1 MKTNKPRLHLLIV
14 LIVNLITTSLFAQQI
29 YKTDCN
35 SSNPWTEMKAQVD
48 LTGITA
54 QASWE
59 AVGTI
64 DVANTSNASG
74 GLLLS
79 VVRGTSNDAWSATLS
94 SGLLSVTNNE
104 TNLAKLTLSFDHSV
118 SVIRPVFVQIESFD
132 ANRTRTGGLETQVEP
147 AAIDFFIRSAVDLN
161 TMVPF
166 GGGSFSPKDPY
177 IQISF
182 KLKSVPSFVLSSSAH
197 QLRIDNIAYASP
209 AYYVSPAGS
218 NAFDGRTE
226 KKALQT
232 IQMAL
237 DKAQPGDIICV
248 MDGTYEGGGG
258 SVANFPRKGS
268 PASWIVLKNYPGHK
282 PKLTTT
288 IGWSIVNI
296 GKGSST
302 NRWTSET
309 LAYLE
314 VRGLWVQGKAN
325 QTLVDEGKQWL
336 MNNPAA
342 ITLPSEGKWNSNG
355 IGANGYYMTNCPHH
369 LRFADNLIE
378 YVPAG
383 GVGTLESDW
392 VQMENNVVRNCCW
405 TNIYGS
411 SNIGTLGAAN
421 FDSSVDNY
429 RILIRNNIS
438 SGARSNFKCNVDGNY
453 RITDGNGIII
463 DVNQNTSNRPTELY
477 IGRTL
482 VQNNVCFN
490 NGGSGIH
497 AVRAD
502 HVDIIGNTAYMN
514 SASPELQY
522 SPMYTYSSKD
532 VKFINNIMVA
542 PIANTSVGEIAEPVN
557 QLKGPNNQV
566 TFMNNLY
573 FGGNIAPTM
582 GSGDKL
588 GDPKFINA
596 SIDPSVAD
604 FHLTSSSPAIA
615 SGATSE
621 WMYNPRMDLDG
632 KERRVGG
639 KFPDIGAYCYS
650 ETKQQK
656 ITFNPLP
663 NKAPT
668 DADFTLTGS
677 VSSGL
682 EIIYSS
688 TNQEVAKIIAGQI
701 HIIGIGITII
711 TATQPGNSVYAAASS
726 ICQSLVVT
734 KDLETDPGQI
744 PGSNLIYNSTFDTD
758 LLGWGGYR
766 EGSTSTVNELIAKEG
781 YSGNAAKIT
790 VTNGGTVNWYIQFSY
805 PVAIEAQRKYSI
817 QFKASADAPRIITFA
832 FQENVGSKRT
842 WFTNPNINITTIP
855 TVYGPFYFNCTTTD
869 NTDIFKFLIGNSN
882 VSVFFDDV
890 IITDVTNPTITSQLL
905 AEMKPVLKIFP
916 NPVSDK
922 LTFET
927 INYSGGKIRISLF
940 DINGRLV
947 LEKYQ
952 QNISDLKMTHEMN
965 VSHLNQGV
973 YLLKVNYAN
982 EQKTGMVVIKR

>member
-1 MKTNKPRLHLLIV
+1 MNNEIKLSNVDLILQNQTPSSIVFAPNYWQWFAHHKNHGILPDEIKHCQTQLDMINFLGLDVFSRNIYSRQDDYWFGGICEEYFDGIEVETSSFIENEDKITNKKYNSKAGILTEQLRYVFNESTVVQKEFLITDYMEQTGLLEQFVASRKWRFNKPAYTAIQQKVGHAGRVIAGEFFSPLKMLHLVMDPIQTVYFLMEKPEFAKSLLDLHENAQLDLV
-14 LIVNLITTSLFAQQI
+14 KQCVNGGVKVIMAMDNLDTMFHSPDYVENYSASF
-29 YKTDCN
+29 Y
-35 SSNPWTEMKAQVD
+35 EKA
-48 LTGITA
+48 
-54 QASWE
+54 S
-59 AVGTI
+59 TI
-64 DVANTSNASG
+64 CHAAG
-74 GLLLS
+74 
-79 VVRGTSNDAWSATLS
+79 
-94 SGLLSVTNNE
+94 
-104 TNLAKLTLSFDHSV
+104 AK
-118 SVIRPVFVQIESFD
+118 
-132 ANRTRTGGLETQVEP
+132 
-147 AAIDFFIRSAVDLN
+147 FFIHACGNQKENL
-161 TMVPF
+161 P
-166 GGGSFSPKDPY
+166 
-177 IQISF
+177 I
-182 KLKSVPSFVLSSSAH
+182 
-197 QLRIDNIAYASP
+197 IAS
-209 AYYVSPAGS
+209 
-218 NAFDGRTE
+218 
-226 KKALQT
+226 
-232 IQMAL
+232 
-237 DKAQPGDIICV
+237 C
-248 MDGTYEGGGG
+248 
-258 SVANFPRKGS
+258 
-268 PASWIVLKNYPGHK
+268 
-282 PKLTTT
+282 
-288 IGWSIVNI
+288 
-296 GKGSST
+296 
-302 NRWTSET
+302 
-309 LAYLE
+309 
-314 VRGLWVQGKAN
+314 
-325 QTLVDEGKQWL
+325 
-336 MNNPAA
+336 
-342 ITLPSEGKWNSNG
+342 
-355 IGANGYYMTNCPHH
+355 
-369 LRFADNLIE
+369 
-378 YVPAG
+378 